1 MQALINR
8 IEALIHRD
16 VGRGMEDVFQVAQ
29 GELWGA
35 ISAFAATTIPRV
47 GLVTGFF
54 VPGSDPPAAETDG
67 PAGAALLAVGF
78 LRAGLICRLATDTL
92 CQTACRAALDC
103 ADASEVPIDAVAPG
117 GNTDAVV
124 DRWRRQG
131 ID

>member
-47 GLVTGFF
+47 GLITGFF
-54 VPGSDPPAAETDG
+54 VPGADPPAAETDG
-67 PAGAALLAVGF
+67 PAGTALLARAF
-78 LRAGLICRLATDTL
+78 LGAGLVCRMATDTI
-92 CQTACRAALDC
+92 CAQACRVALRAAG
-103 ADASEVPIDAVAPG
+103 AEAVP
-117 GNTDAVV
+117 V
-124 DRWRRQG
+124 DVLPP
-131 ID
+131 